1 MVNKIVVKNGVVFAK
16 KITLDNIKEGI
27 SFYSNDEDF
36 IQVGTWSYNKGRSL
50 AAHNHNI
57 VDRTINRTNEIVIV
71 LSGKLKI
78 DIYDESDN
86 KIDEMTAEKND
97 LLIMMNGG
105 HGYHILKDNTKV
117 IEIKNGPYLGAEK
130 DRRRL
135 W

>member
-1 MVNKIVVKNGVVFAK
+1 MVTKIIEENGIIFAK
-16 KITLDNIKEGI
+16 KISLDNIKKDL

-36 IQVGTWSYNKGRSL
+36 IQVGTWNYEKGRYL

-57 VDRTINRTNEIVIV
+57 VGRKINRTNEVIIV
-71 LSGKLKI
+71 LDGKLKI
-78 DIYDESDN
+78 DIYNENDE
-86 KIDEMTAEKND
+86 KIAELEAKKND

-105 HGYHILKDNTKV
+105 HGYHILEDNTKV

-135 W
+135 